1 MSEDKECYEKSD
13 IDNLRSILD
22 NELDNTINKLIK
34 IKKNLSKVDINFN
47 VIVLTGFI
55 HYFYDIQAIIRDINS
70 EIKYFKE
77 VNKLEKELDELGKEN
92 TINKNGDEKDE

>member
-1 MSEDKECYEKSD
+1 MNKNKECYDISD
-13 IDNLRSILD
+13 INKMRNILD
-22 NELDNTINKLIK
+22 NEIDNTINKLIK
-34 IKKNLSKVDINFN
+34 IKKNLSKVDININ

-77 VNKLEKELDELGKEN
+77 VNELEKELEKDN
-92 TINKNGDEKDE
+92 TINKNGDEKDG

>member
-1 MSEDKECYEKSD
+1 MSEDKECYD
-13 IDNLRSILD
+13 ITDINKLRNILD
-22 NELDNTINKLIK
+22 NEIDNTINKLIK
-34 IKKNLSKVDINFN
+34 IKKNLSKVDININ

-77 VNKLEKELDELGKEN
+77 VNELEKELEKDN